1 METGKPPVSPRRELV
16 LQKFWRE
23 FWTEQGKEQNVYSL
37 NFAVYDF
44 FIQKIKSLPQA
55 EERLVDEEGGTVV
68 YYVKNKETGN
78 TVRLAV
84 PMLGTENFKERIE
97 KLFQDFVV
105 GFGVVTLVDWIFEI
119 DKHQPSP
126 TIECKEF
133 YCGCE
138 EKVRD
143 QCCNA
148 AHVPCMGYER
158 EFTGCKDC
166 TCPAKN
172 TKPKLPTGLKAA
184 FEKTVTFGFTLS
196 DDYRI
201 KEWCDKLKETLV
213 AKHNNYG
220 NSALKSPQFANCSVI
235 DSLFVRYGDK
245 INRLKSLRNGEPD
258 KVGESIKDTV
268 LDIAGYSILI
278 LMAMEENQK

>member
-23 FWTEQGKEQNVYSL
+23 FWTEQGKEQKVYSL

-55 EERLVDEEGGTVV
+55 EERLVDEEGGTVS
-68 YYVKNKETGN
+68 YYVKNKEGR
-78 TVRLAV
+78 TVKLVV
-84 PMLGTENFKERIE
+84 PMLGAENFKGGIE
-97 KLFQDFVV
+97 KLFQDLVT
-105 GFGVVTLVDWIFEI
+105 GFGVVTLVDWIFKI
-119 DKHQPSP
+119 DKHKPSP
-126 TIECKEF
+126 NIECKEF

-138 EKVRD
+138 EKVCD
-143 QCCNA
+143 HCCNA
-148 AHVPCMGYER
+148 AHIPCMGYER

-166 TCPAKN
+166 TCPAK
-172 TKPKLPTGLKAA
+172 TTRPKLPTGLKFA
-184 FEKTVTFGFTLS
+184 LS
-196 DDYRI
+196 QDYRI
-201 KEWCDKLKETLV
+201 RELCDKLKETLV
-213 AKHNNYG
+213 SKHSNYG
-220 NSALKSPQFANCSVI
+220 NSATTKPPFANCSVV

-245 INRLKSLRNGEPD
+245 FNRLKALRSGEQD

-278 LMAMEENQK
+278 LLAMEDESTNKENK